1 MNKNG
6 FILAGSILAILSGRL
21 YVGLGGNLN
30 YSFLGFQLHHFY
42 YGISL
47 LILAGILKVRN
58 KAPEPLILFIIGLGL
73 GYISDEF
80 DLLLSIGRPYTLE
93 LYNAPLNLAMDTILI
108 LVLFRLSRSPGYFHG
123 FLPGV
128 ERSI

>member
-30 YSFLGFQLHHFY
+30 YSFLGYQLHHFY
-42 YGISL
+42 YGLSL
-47 LILAGILKVRN
+47 LILAGILKIKSEV
-58 KAPEPLILFIIGLGL
+58 PEPLILFIIGLGL

-80 DLLLSIGRPYTLE
+80 DLLLSIGRSYTLQ
-93 LYNAPLNLAMDTILI
+93 LYNAPLNLAADVILV
-108 LVLFRLSRSPGYFHG
+108 LVLFRLSQTHNYVHG
-123 FLPGV
+123 FLPGT
-128 ERSI
+128 EISL

>member
-6 FILAGSILAILSGRL
+6 FILAGSIVAIVSGRL

-30 YSFLGFQLHHFY
+30 YSFLGYQLHHFY
-42 YGISL
+42 YGVSL
-47 LILAGILKVRN
+47 LILAGILKLRKV
-58 KAPEPLILFIIGLGL
+58 PESLIFFVVGLGL
-73 GYISDEF
+73 GYVCDEF
-80 DLLLSIGRPYTLE
+80 DLLLSVGRAYTLE
-93 LYNAPLNLAMDTILI
+93 LYNAPLNLTADTILI
-108 LVLFRLSRSPGYFHG
+108 LVLFRLSRTPDYFHG

>member
-6 FILAGSILAILSGRL
+6 FILAGSIVAIVSGRL

-30 YSFLGFQLHHFY
+30 YSFLGYQLHHFY

-58 KAPEPLILFIIGLGL
+58 KVPEPLILFIIGLGL

-80 DLLLSIGRPYTLE
+80 DLLLSIGRSYTLQ
-93 LYNAPLNLAMDTILI
+93 LYNAPLNLAADVILV
-108 LVLFRLSRSPGYFHG
+108 LVLFRLSQTHNYVHG
-123 FLPGV
+123 FLPGT
-128 ERSI
+128 EHAL

>member
-30 YSFLGFQLHHFY
+30 YSFLGYQLHHFY

-58 KAPEPLILFIIGLGL
+58 KVPEPLILFIIGLGL

-80 DLLLSIGRPYTLE
+80 DLLLSIGRSYTLQ
-93 LYNAPLNLAMDTILI
+93 LYNAPLNLAADVILV
-108 LVLFRLSRSPGYFHG
+108 LVLFRLSQTHNYVYG
-123 FLPGV
+123 FLPGT
-128 ERSI
+128 EHAL

>member
-30 YSFLGFQLHHFY
+30 YSFLGYQLHHFY

-58 KAPEPLILFIIGLGL
+58 KVPEPLILFIIGLGL

-80 DLLLSIGRPYTLE
+80 DLLLSIGRSYTFQ
-93 LYNAPLNLAMDTILI
+93 LYNAPLNLAADVILV
-108 LVLFRLSRSPGYFHG
+108 LVLFRLSQTHNYVHG
-123 FLPGV
+123 FLPGT
-128 ERSI
+128 EHAL

>member
-6 FILAGSILAILSGRL
+6 FILAGSIVAIVSGRL

-30 YSFLGFQLHHFY
+30 YSFLGYQLHHFW

-47 LILAGILKVRN
+47 LIFAGIMKV
-58 KAPEPLILFIIGLGL
+58 KKVPESLIFFIVGLGL

-108 LVLFRLSRSPGYFHG
+108 LVLFRLSRSPDYFHG

>member
-80 DLLLSIGRPYTLE
+80 DLLLSIGRSYTLQ
-93 LYNAPLNLAMDTILI
+93 LYNAPLNLAADTILI
-108 LVLFRLSRSPGYFHG
+108 LVLFRLSRSPDYFHG
-123 FLPGV
+123 FLPGT
-128 ERSI
+128 ESSL

>member
-47 LILAGILKVRN
+47 LILAGILKIKSEV
-58 KAPEPLILFIIGLGL
+58 PEPLILFIIGLGL

-80 DLLLSIGRPYTLE
+80 DLLLSIGRSYTLQ
-93 LYNAPLNLAMDTILI
+93 LYNAPLNLAADVILV
-108 LVLFRLSRSPGYFHG
+108 LVLFRLSQTHNYVHG
-123 FLPGV
+123 FLPGT
-128 ERSI
+128 ESSL

>member
-42 YGISL
+42 YGLVL
-47 LILAGILKVRN
+47 LILGGVLKIKSKV
-58 KAPEPLILFIIGLGL
+58 PESVILFLTGLGL
-73 GYISDEF
+73 EYISDEF
-80 DLLLSIGRPYTLE
+80 DLLLSIGRPYTLQ
-93 LYNAPLNLAMDTILI
+93 LYNAPLNLAADTILI
-108 LVLFRLSRSPGYFHG
+108 LVLFRLSRSPDYFHG
-123 FLPGV
+123 FLPGT
-128 ERSI
+128 EHAL

>member
-6 FILAGSILAILSGRL
+6 FILAGSIVAIVSGRL

-30 YSFLGFQLHHFY
+30 YSFLGYQLHHFW

-47 LILAGILKVRN
+47 LIFAGIMKV
-58 KAPEPLILFIIGLGL
+58 KKVPESLIFFVVGLGL

-93 LYNAPLNLAMDTILI
+93 LYNAPLNLTADTILL
-108 LVLFRLSRSPGYFHG
+108 LVLFRLSQTHNYVHG
-123 FLPGV
+123 LLYDTEHV
-128 ERSI
+128 L

>member
-6 FILAGSILAILSGRL
+6 FILAGSILAILSGRV

-47 LILAGILKVRN
+47 LILAGILKIKSEV
-58 KAPEPLILFIIGLGL
+58 PEPLILFIIGLGL

-80 DLLLSIGRPYTLE
+80 DLLLSIGRSYTLQ
-93 LYNAPLNLAMDTILI
+93 LYNAPLNLAMDVILV
-108 LVLFRLSRSPGYFHG
+108 LVLFRLSQTHSYVNGLLYDSETV
-123 FLPGV
+123 L
-128 ERSI
+128 

>member
-47 LILAGILKVRN
+47 LILAGILKIKSKV
-58 KAPEPLILFIIGLGL
+58 PESVILFLTGLGL

-80 DLLLSIGRPYTLE
+80 DLLLSIGRPYTLQ
-93 LYNAPLNLAMDTILI
+93 LYNAPLNLAADTILI
-108 LVLFRLSRSPGYFHG
+108 LVLFRLSRSPDYFHG
-123 FLPGV
+123 FLPGT
-128 ERSI
+128 EHAL

>member
-6 FILAGSILAILSGRL
+6 FILAGSIVAIVSGRL

-30 YSFLGFQLHHFY
+30 YSFLGYQLHHFW

-47 LILAGILKVRN
+47 LIFAGILKLRKV
-58 KAPEPLILFIIGLGL
+58 PEPLIFFIVGLGL
-73 GYISDEF
+73 GFISDEF

-108 LVLFRLSRSPGYFHG
+108 LVLFRLSRSPDYFHG